1 MKFLV
6 LRADPIP
13 WKCEVFLWEQAF
25 NFVPAQDSETEQI
38 GLRMGIEDMV
48 GEVGGGSG
56 AMARVCAHVC
66 VCRTRKM
73 SEPPPL

>member
-38 GLRMGIEDMV
+38 GLRMGIEDM
-48 GEVGGGSG
+48 GGGGVVGKWGDASC
-56 AMARVCAHVC
+56 VCTCVC
-66 VCRTRKM
+66 VCA
-73 SEPPPL
+73 E

>member
-38 GLRMGIEDMV
+38 GLRMGIEDME
-48 GEVGGGSG
+48 GMWGGDGSC
-56 AMARVCAHVC
+56 VCTCVC
-66 VCRTRKM
+66 VQNEKNV
-73 SEPPPL
+73 